1 MRRFEDRYQVLTR
14 AWQVARPRRVGRVR
28 ASVVAVAL
36 LAGTGAAYTVQRG
49 DTLSHLASQFGVSVS
64 DLASANGINDPNRIY
79 IGQVLTIPGQ
89 SGAQGRTSNDSAPS
103 GAVSGGSSPDA
114 TTHIVQRGESL
125 AAIARRYGLTVAD
138 LVSANRMSNAN
149 SLQAGTL
156 LRVADAPPPPPGV
169 MSSGS
174 SSAPGTY
181 TIQRGDTLSSIAL
194 RHGTTITTLVREN
207 NLTDPNRIF
216 AGQRLSVPGASSAG
230 GERAWKCPVPG
241 GSYINDF
248 GVRKPDGRYHE
259 GVDVFAPR
267 GTIIVAPVGGTIQ
280 HIQGVRAGLQFTLQG
295 DDGYT
300 YIGTHLDAYGTSGRV
315 EQGDPIGTVGTTG
328 NARGTPPHLHFE
340 MHHGSIVNPFQT
352 LRANC

>member
-1 MRRFEDRYQVLTR
+1 MRRHLDERYRVLTR
-14 AWQVARPRRVGRVR
+14 AWEVTRPRRVGRLR
-28 ASVVAVAL
+28 ASVVVVAL

-49 DTLSHLASQFGVSVS
+49 DTLSHLASRFGVSVS
-64 DLASANGINDPNRIY
+64 DIATANGINDPNRIFV
-79 IGQVLTIPGQ
+79 GQVLTIPGQ
-89 SGAQGRTSNDSAPS
+89 AGDQDSGNS
-103 GAVSGGSSPDA
+103 GSSSGTTNGASSSDA

-138 LVSANRMSNAN
+138 LVNANGMSNAN
-149 SLQAGTL
+149 SLLAGTL

-169 MSSGS
+169 ASSGS

-181 TIQRGDTLSSIAL
+181 TVQRGDTLSGIAL
-194 RHGTTITTLVREN
+194 RHGTTITAIVREN
-207 NLTDPNRIF
+207 DLSDPNRIF
-216 AGQRLSVPGASSAG
+216 AGQRLTVPGASSAG
-230 GERAWKCPVPG
+230 GERVWTCPVPG
-241 GSYINDF
+241 GSFINDF

-267 GTIIVAPVGGTIQ
+267 GTIIVAPVGGTIE
-280 HIQGVRAGLQFTLQG
+280 HIQGARAGLQFTLHG

-300 YIGTHLDAYGTSGRV
+300 YIGTHLDAYGRSGRV

-328 NARGTPPHLHFE
+328 NARGTSPHLHFE

-352 LRANC
+352 LRGNC

>member
-1 MRRFEDRYQVLTR
+1 MRRFDDRHRVLTR
-14 AWQVARPRRVGRVR
+14 AWQVARPRRVGRMR
-28 ASVVAVAL
+28 ASIVVVAL

-49 DTLSHLASQFGVSVS
+49 DTLSHLASRFGVSVN
-64 DLASANGINDPNRIY
+64 DIAAANGINDPNRIFV
-79 IGQVLTIPGQ
+79 GQTLTIPGQ
-89 SGAQGRTSNDSAPS
+89 SGGQGGNGGAPS
-103 GAVSGGSSPDA
+103 AGSTSTSEA

-125 AAIARRYGLTVAD
+125 LTIARRYGLTVAD
-138 LVSANRMSNAN
+138 LVAANRMSNPN

-169 MSSGS
+169 PSAGSSG
-174 SSAPGTY
+174 APGTY
-181 TIQRGDTLSSIAL
+181 TVQRGDTLSSIAL
-194 RHGTTITTLVREN
+194 RHGTTITTLVRDN
-207 NLTDPNRIF
+207 GLSDPNRIV
-216 AGQRLSVPGASSAG
+216 AGQRLSVPGASSSA
-230 GERAWKCPVPG
+230 GERRWVCPVPG
-241 GSYINDF
+241 GTYINDF
-248 GVRKPDGRYHE
+248 GVRKPDGRHHE

-267 GTIIVAPVGGTIQ
+267 GTIILAPVGGTIE
-280 HIQGVRAGLQFTLQG
+280 HIQGTRAGLQFTLRG

-300 YIGTHLDAYGTSGRV
+300 YIGTHLDAYGKSGRV